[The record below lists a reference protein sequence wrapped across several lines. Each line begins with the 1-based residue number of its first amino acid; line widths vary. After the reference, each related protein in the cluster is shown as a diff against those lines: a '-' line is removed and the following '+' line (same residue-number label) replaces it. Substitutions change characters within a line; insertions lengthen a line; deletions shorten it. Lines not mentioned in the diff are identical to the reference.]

1 LDHRVVTLK
10 DLFAKAAKA
19 QQQMPHQLQQH
30 LAGWKNL
37 AVGQMIK
44 ASIDVVLQLE
54 PGKELLD
61 QREPGERGQPLAL
74 ETQTWLGE
82 GIT

>member
-1 LDHRVVTLK
+1 
-10 DLFAKAAKA
+10 
-19 QQQMPHQLQQH
+19 M
-30 LAGWKNL
+30 

-44 ASIDVVLQLE
+44 ASIDAVLQLE

-74 ETQTWLGE
+74 EAQTWLGE
-82 GIT
+82 GII